1 MKKTGKVIVRIFRN
15 IFLFFDKWLITPITK
30 IILKIMRLMKDFAKS
45 FDKASGKK
53 STLLIISLVL
63 AFGVFFMIDQ
73 ESNVMMD
80 QYAEILYKQPVSAVY
95 NEELYVVEGLPKSV
109 DITLIGQRRHIFL
122 AKQSPSKGV
131 SVDLTGLKPGTHK
144 VTLKYNQRI

>member
-1 MKKTGKVIVRIFRN
+1 MKKIGKAFIRLFRN
-15 IFLFFDKWLITPITK
+15 IFLFIDKWLITPITK
-30 IILKIMRLMKDFAKS
+30 LILRLMKLMKEFAKD
-45 FDKASGKK
+45 FDKAAGKK
-53 STLLIISLVL
+53 SALLIISLVL

-95 NEELYVVEGLPKSV
+95 NEELYVIEGLPKSV

-131 SVDLTGLKPGTHK
+131 SVD
-144 VTLKYNQRI
+144 